1 MTTAKSPAYEVL
13 LSRSAVSA
21 QKKLDKP
28 LRLLLKQALER
39 LATNPTGLGEQLK
52 QPLTMLRSHHVRY
65 KGLEW
70 RIGYQLNEEAHVIYV
85 VLIGPHENFYRTLKN
100 CLSSLALGRVG

>member
-1 MTTAKSPAYEVL
+1 MSTETATNYTVL

-28 LRLLLKQALER
+28 LRLLLKSALEL
-39 LATNPTGLGEQLK
+39 LALNPRGLGEQLK
-52 QPLTMLRSHHVRY
+52 QPLSMMRSHHVRY

-70 RIGYQLNEEAHVIYV
+70 RIGYQLNEETHVIYV
-85 VLIGPHENFYRTLKN
+85 ILIGPHENFYRSLKN
-100 CLSSLALGRVG
+100 WLSSSAGF

>member
-1 MTTAKSPAYEVL
+1 MTTAKPPVYEVL
-13 LSRSAVSA
+13 LSRSAVAA

-28 LRLLLKQALER
+28 LRLLLKQALEL

-70 RIGYQLNEEAHVIYV
+70 RIGYQFNEDTHVIYV
-85 VLIGPHENFYRTLKN
+85 LLIGPHENFYRSLKN
-100 CLSSLALGRVG
+100 CLSSLSLGRVS